1 MKKIIALILAAIMVM
16 GLLAACGPAGS
27 TESTGGAQGSNP
39 PEGSTASDGTQGGEP
54 QGGEPQGDTAYDYD
68 AIPDTMTAED
78 GKYAIAFVTDVGQ
91 LKDKSFNQGTWEGVK
106 RYATENNKS
115 YKYYQPA
122 NGSSATDDDRFTAMK
137 AAVDGGA
144 EIVICAGFLQETAL
158 RRAALEYPETKF
170 VFIDGY
176 PIREEPDVDGQENT
190 SPLLT
195 NIAPISFQEE
205 QAGYLVGYAA
215 VKEGFTKLGFSGGGG
230 GTNPACCRYGYG
242 FVQGAQAA
250 AAEMGVNVEMR
261 YSWQYGAGFGASG
274 ELQTML
280 NGWYTAGTE
289 VIYSCGGQMCQSAFA
304 AAAANDGYVIGV
316 DVDQAGDSDTVITS
330 AMKGLRESV
339 MFACEKFYA
348 GEWDDLGGI
357 STVLG
362 AKDDAVGMPTAA
374 DSWRMENYTV
384 AEYEALMAQLK
395 DGSLVVDADYEAG
408 LKDENFPNVSLSI
421 E

>member
-39 PEGSTASDGTQGGEP
+39 PEGTQTPEGTKAPEGTQAP
-54 QGGEPQGDTAYDYD
+54 QGGSDTAYDYD
-68 AIPDTMTAED
+68 AIPDTMTSED

-122 NGSSATDDDRFTAMK
+122 NGSEATDDDRFAAMK

-176 PIREEPDVDGQENT
+176 PIADEAGNI
-190 SPLLT
+190 LT

-261 YSWQYGAGFGASG
+261 YSWQYGASFGASG

-339 MFACEKFYA
+339 MFACDKFYA
-348 GEWDDLGGI
+348 GEWDALGGV

-384 AEYEALMAQLK
+384 AEYEALMAKLK
-395 DGSLVVDADYEAG
+395 DGSLVVDADYETG

>member
-1 MKKIIALILAAIMVM
+1 MKKIIALLLAAIMVM

-27 TESTGGAQGSNP
+27 TESTGGAQGGESQ
-39 PEGSTASDGTQGGEP
+39 GSA
-54 QGGEPQGDTAYDYD
+54 AYDYD
-68 AIPDTMTAED
+68 AIPDTMTADD

-122 NGSSATDDDRFTAMK
+122 NGSEATDDDRFTAMK
-137 AAVDGGA
+137 AAVDSGA

-158 RRAALEYPETKF
+158 RRAATTYPDTKF

-176 PIREEPDVDGQENT
+176 PIADDAGNN
-190 SPLLT
+190 LT

-261 YSWQYGAGFGASG
+261 YSWQYGADFSASG

-289 VIYSCGGQMCQSAFA
+289 VVYSCGGQMCQSAFA

-316 DVDQAGDSDTVITS
+316 DVDQSGDSDTVITS

-348 GEWDDLGGI
+348 GSWDDLGGV

-374 DSWRMENYTV
+374 ESWKLNNYTV
-384 AEYEALMAQLK
+384 AEYETLMGKLK